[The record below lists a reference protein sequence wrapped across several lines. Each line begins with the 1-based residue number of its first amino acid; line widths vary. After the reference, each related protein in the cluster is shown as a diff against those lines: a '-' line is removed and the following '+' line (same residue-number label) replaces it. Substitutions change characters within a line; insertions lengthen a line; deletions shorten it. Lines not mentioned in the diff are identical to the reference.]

1 MANLE
6 IGKEIKTELDQ
17 LSANIVSEIQ
27 VARSIKLQK
36 DGELALFQGLVLMNI
51 RKYHNKQIIL
61 DKQDEIEILK
71 EKEIDNI
78 KSTYFLKIKEYFK
91 DCENK
96 TVKIFC

>member
-51 RKYHNKQIIL
+51 RKYHNK
-61 DKQDEIEILK
+61 
-71 EKEIDNI
+71 
-78 KSTYFLKIKEYFK
+78 
-91 DCENK
+91 
-96 TVKIFC
+96 